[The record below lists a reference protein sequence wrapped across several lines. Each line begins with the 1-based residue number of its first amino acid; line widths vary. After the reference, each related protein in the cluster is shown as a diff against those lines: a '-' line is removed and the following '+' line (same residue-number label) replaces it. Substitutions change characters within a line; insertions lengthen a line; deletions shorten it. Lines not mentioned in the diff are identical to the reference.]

1 MNNLIP
7 GILLFLLPSVLMPI
21 APRHIRQPYVT
32 RSITT
37 DVPVPCEGTYHIEAE
52 YRVKVLIQKQDN
64 DIPAAPT
71 MLRIRPAYCLHWC
84 TTNGN
89 NVTYVVRG
97 SRDLVHWEMVASLN
111 WNARE
116 FNLEPFTTNYC
127 FFVVSA
133 RELAGTNEV
142 MASNVKCGGQQ

>member
-32 RSITT
+32 RSVTT

-52 YRVKVLIQKQDN
+52 YRVKAVIQKQD
-64 DIPAAPT
+64 DGIPAAPT
-71 MLRIRPAYCLHWC
+71 LLKLRPAYSLRWC
-84 TTNGN
+84 DNTNGN
-89 NVTYVVRG
+89 TVTYLIRG
-97 SRDLVHWEMVASLN
+97 SRDLVHWEQVASLD

-127 FFVVSA
+127 FYIVSA
-133 RELAGTNEV
+133 REVGGTNE
-142 MASNVKCGGQQ
+142 AFATNSSCR